1 MQFDPNALIAPA
13 VGLVAVPL
21 GSWLNARATAKAEA
35 KAERDSLG
43 KQFDA
48 MVHAVADLRAAV
60 EADHSLWS
68 SRMETVR
75 AGMLASMAGLGVA
88 AFAKGQDW
96 RQLAAGAGGAG
107 WFLAQERHQM
117 KTATASLVPK
127 LAAVAAAAAP
137 LMRHSD
143 TGIRAATDHFMTTA
157 FNYHASRNPQ
167 GLAEAARDFGSAVQA
182 ALHPTRRR
190 WEPWRRREQ

>member
-21 GSWLNARATAKAEA
+21 GSWLNARATAKAET
-35 KAERDSLG
+35 KSERDSLG

-48 MVHAVADLRAAV
+48 MVLAVADLRAAV
-60 EADHSLWS
+60 ETDHSLWS
-68 SRMETVR
+68 NRMETVR
-75 AGMLASMAGLGVA
+75 AGILASMTGLGVA
-88 AFAKGQDW
+88 AFAKDPDW

-107 WFLAQERHQM
+107 WFLAQERNQT
-117 KTATASLVPK
+117 KAATASLIPK

-143 TGIRAATDHFMTTA
+143 VGVREATDHFMTTA
-157 FNYHASRNPQ
+157 FSYHESRNPEGLETASRN
-167 GLAEAARDFGSAVQA
+167 FGRAVQA
-182 ALHPTRRR
+182 ALNPTRRG
-190 WEPWRRREQ
+190 WAPWRRRE